1 MIDCPKIEEDQKL
14 EDHIIKNSKL
24 LTDIW
29 VDLPVKELPVGAFVQ
44 FERRCYARLDKK
56 YFEKDGSLVMHFI
69 FVPDGK
75 SKGMSNIKNKVDAA
89 KFTKGGESTKEA
101 TPAQEKKPKA
111 DKKIDE
117 SVKAQK
123 MKEKA
128 EKQHQEKSEKDDQ
141 PKEGKSEQDT
151 EAPKETKDAAATDK

>member
-89 KFTKGGESTKEA
+89 QFTKGGEIK
-101 TPAQEKKPKA
+101 
-111 DKKIDE
+111 
-117 SVKAQK
+117 K